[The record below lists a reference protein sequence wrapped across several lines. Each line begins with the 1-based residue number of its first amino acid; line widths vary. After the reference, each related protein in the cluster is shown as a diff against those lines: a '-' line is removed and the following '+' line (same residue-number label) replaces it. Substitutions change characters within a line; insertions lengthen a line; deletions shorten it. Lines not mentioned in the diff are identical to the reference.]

1 MDNAAPSQWTAQGF
15 LGMINNNN
23 PPMEIAS
30 SPRPV
35 SVSLQEIKPTCGTT
49 TTSRLHKDQ
58 ALNCPRCSSSNT
70 KFCYY
75 NNYSLSQPR
84 YFCKTCRRYWTEG
97 GSLRNVPVGGGSR
110 KNKRPSS
117 SFSSSPSSKIIK
129 LPDLVVG
136 PSSLPQNPKTH
147 EAQRDLNLTY
157 PPDTTPTT
165 DQQNPK
171 SSSGIIASSSMGLS
185 LSSFM
190 PHMPVASDSSSNFY
204 AAGGLN
210 FQHLLGLK
218 PTTSSFGSFSGHG
231 FESGGFL
238 GSLQGLQESGNGDDS
253 NDGAKL
259 FFPVEDGLKH
269 QVTSTP
275 RVDGQFGLQSRGQG
289 DHSNGYWNGVLGTGG
304 SW

>member
-1 MDNAAPSQWTAQGF
+1 MDSTPPSQWTAQGF
-15 LGMINNNN
+15 IGVINGN
-23 PPMEIAS
+23 PSMEVAS
-30 SPRPV
+30 SSRPV
-35 SVSLQEIKPTCGTT
+35 SVSLQEIKTTTCGTT
-49 TTSRLHKDQ
+49 TTSRPQKDQ
-58 ALNCPRCSSSNT
+58 ALNCPRCTSSNT

-117 SFSSSPSSKIIK
+117 STSSSPSSKIIK
-129 LPDLVVG
+129 LPE
-136 PSSLPQNPKTH
+136 NPKAH
-147 EAQRDLNLTY
+147 EAQQDLNLTY
-157 PPDTTPTT
+157 PPDTTTTT
-165 DQQNPK
+165 DQHSLR

-190 PHMPVASDSSSNFY
+190 PPMPVVTDSSSNFY

-210 FQHLLGLK
+210 FHHLLGLK
-218 PTTSSFGSFSGHG
+218 PPTTSLGSFSGDG
-231 FESGGFL
+231 FESAGFL
-238 GSLQGLQESGNGDDS
+238 GNLQGLQDSGNGDNN

-269 QVTSTP
+269 QVTATTG
-275 RVDGQFGLQSRGQG
+275 VDGQFGLQSRGQG
-289 DHSNGYWNGVLGTGG
+289 DHSNGYWNGVLGTGR

>member
-1 MDNAAPSQWTAQGF
+1 MDSTAPPSQWTAQGF
-15 LGMINNNN
+15 IGVISNN

-30 SPRPV
+30 STRPA
-35 SVSLQEIKPTCGTT
+35 SVSLQEIKTPCGTT
-49 TTSRLHKDQ
+49 TTSRPQKDQ

-117 SFSSSPSSKIIK
+117 SSSSSPSSKIIK
-129 LPDLVVG
+129 LTDLVVG
-136 PSSLPQNPKTH
+136 PSSLPQNPRTH
-147 EAQRDLNLTY
+147 EAQQDLNLTY
-157 PPDTTPTT
+157 PPDTTAT
-165 DQQNPK
+165 DQHNLK

-190 PHMPVASDSSSNFY
+190 PPIPVVSDSSSNFY
-204 AAGGLN
+204 AVGGLN
-210 FQHLLGLK
+210 FHHLLGLK
-218 PTTSSFGSFSGHG
+218 PATASLGSFSGDG

-238 GSLQGLQESGNGDDS
+238 GHHQGLQESGNGDNN

-269 QVTSTP
+269 QVTATTG
-275 RVDGQFGLQSRGQG
+275 VDGQFGLQSRGQG